1 MERVENRILS
11 IRGYRVMLDADLAVL
26 YGVTTG
32 ALNQAVKRNAER
44 FPGDFMFRL
53 TAEEGAN
60 LKSQIVISNGWGGR
74 RRSLPLA
81 FTEQGVA
88 MLSGVLNSSR
98 AIQANVAI
106 MRAFVR
112 CPGTSF
118 LTTLGDMHTVEE
130 KPEVVANM
138 GQTWGLTPQRNAP
151 TLNP

>member
-1 MERVENRILS
+1 MTVPMERVADRILS
-11 IRGYRVMLDADLAVL
+11 IRRHRVILDADLAVL
-26 YGVTTG
+26 YGVATG

-98 AIQANVAI
+98 AITGQRCHHAGVRQDARGDVI
-106 MRAFVR
+106 GSGTRRA
-112 CPGTSF
+112 PGFSR
-118 LTTLGDMHTVEE
+118 
-130 KPEVVANM
+130 KEVCRA
-138 GQTWGLTPQRNAP
+138 
-151 TLNP
+151 

>member
-1 MERVENRILS
+1 MKEGRNKVH
-11 IRGYRVMLDADLAVL
+11 ADLAVL

-53 TAEEGAN
+53 TAEEGGY

-88 MLSGVLNSSR
+88 MLSGVLN
-98 AIQANVAI
+98 ALMEPPVK
-106 MRAFVR
+106 
-112 CPGTSF
+112 PGRRI
-118 LTTLGDMHTVEE
+118 GY
-130 KPEVVANM
+130 
-138 GQTWGLTPQRNAP
+138 
-151 TLNP
+151 